1 MIQTALIR
9 FSVVQGVS
17 LSLIVLQCVS
27 AVKYLGPAP
36 LAAHSALSPSFLPY
50 RTALDVLQPGL
61 SYSYP
66 WAPFAPRYQPLSG
79 PFTLFPHHLVSAPHN
94 AVAPVPVPAEVTD
107 DIVDV
112 TAEETDDDEAVLGEI
127 TLRDHIDALPE
138 IPSSPFRD
146 SVPVIPAGIVQATQP
161 KFVQTIFKVNM
172 YLLHCHCSIY
182 VICRIPSCLQ
192 FWLSDSSLTART
204 RYRSSKQTEW
214 RSCSNVI
221 LTMALLCHCKMQI
234 SITCTISL
242 VSFHFKMIDKF

>member
-94 AVAPVPVPAEVTD
+94 AVVVSQVAAPAPVPVPAEVTD

-112 TAEETDDDEAVLGEI
+112 AAEETDDGEAALGEI
-127 TLRDHIDALPE
+127 TVRDHIDALPA
-138 IPSSPFRD
+138 IPTSPFRD

-161 KFVQTIFKVNM
+161 KFVQTIFKV
-172 YLLHCHCSIY
+172 
-182 VICRIPSCLQ
+182 
-192 FWLSDSSLTART
+192 D
-204 RYRSSKQTEW
+204 
-214 RSCSNVI
+214 
-221 LTMALLCHCKMQI
+221 
-234 SITCTISL
+234 
-242 VSFHFKMIDKF
+242 ID